1 MCITCV
7 LQYLTLVIVTSVEIS
22 DRHGFMPLLCN
33 MTKVNVIFSLE

>member
-33 MTKVNVIFSLE
+33 MTKVSVIFSLE